1 MEQGEHLCLGGNGGR
16 EAGKVILRPRKRKK
30 DTVMKAK
37 EGKKEF
43 QDERDE
49 STTSNIESSTKTRN
63 QIIGSSNSESL
74 VTVV

>member
-1 MEQGEHLCLGGNGGR
+1 MFRGQWR
-16 EAGKVILRPRKRKK
+16 EGSWKSDPE
-30 DTVMKAK
+30 AK
-37 EGKKEF
+37 EKEERYCHESQGRKEF